1 MMTRQLFSVG
11 TVLTLA
17 LLGTGCSLH
26 DVRKAGSTGGDYSG
40 PGHHTG
46 DLGYGYSS
54 RDRLQ
59 NPLARD
65 ARRALREPR
74 VPPEEAPDIWT
85 RARHGFQFTEHLE
98 HARVSPYIA
107 HYAGNP
113 NIIRVSSARATPF
126 AHFIVTEIERRGIPS
141 EILLLPIVESGFAPE
156 ATSVGR
162 AAGIWQFIPSTG
174 AYYGLIQDPWFDG
187 RRDVYLSTLVALDYL
202 ERLYAR
208 FGDWYLALAAYNTG
222 QGNVARAIEANAA
235 AGRPTDYW
243 SLQLAPE
250 AMSYVPR
257 LLALR
262 AIIEDPKR
270 FGKTLPH
277 IENKP
282 VLRFVDLGRQA
293 DLEYVAE
300 LSGLSIAEIRRMNPG
315 YRRAVTHPDAAHH
328 LLLPHSAADRLEAA
342 LARRGADHPLIRH
355 REYIVRAGDTLSQI
369 AARTGSS
376 ITELRRTN
384 QLQGDLIRVGQT
396 LRIPSPGGSGEE
408 PVTATMASSTS
419 RNIEYTVR
427 QGDNLWAI
435 ARRHDMRV
443 ADITAVNGI
452 TADAALQPGQVLRI
466 PTSGTNVASAE
477 PTPSNRRIDYEI
489 RSGDSLEAISRRF
502 RVAVNDLRRWNGLN
516 GDAIRAGDTLTVY
529 LASGS

>member
-1 MMTRQLFSVG
+1 MTRHLFSASV
-11 TVLTLA
+11 VLTLA

-26 DVRKAGSTGGDYSG
+26 DVRKAGATGTDHPGSTR
-40 PGHHTG
+40 HAG
-46 DLGYGYSS
+46 DLEHGYSS

-98 HARVSPYIA
+98 HARIAPYIA
-107 HYAGNP
+107 HYTSNA

-126 AHFIVTEIERRGIPS
+126 AHFIVTEIERRGMPS

-277 IENKP
+277 IDNKP

-300 LSGLSIAEIRRMNPG
+300 LSGLSIAEIRRLNPG
-315 YRRAVTHPDAAHH
+315 YRRPVTHPDAAHH
-328 LLLPHSAADRLEAA
+328 LLLPHAAADRLEAT
-342 LARRGADHPLIRH
+342 LARRGAQHPLIRH
-355 REYIVRAGDTLSQI
+355 REYVVRAGDTLSQI
-369 AARTGSS
+369 ATRTGASV
-376 ITELRRTN
+376 TEIRRTN
-384 QLQGDLIRVGQT
+384 QIQGDLIRVGQT
-396 LRIPSPGGSGEE
+396 LRIPSAGGSIED
-408 PVTATMASSTS
+408 PDTATVAAATS
-419 RNIEYTVR
+419 RSTEYTVR
-427 QGDNLWAI
+427 PGDNLWSI

-443 ADITAVNGI
+443 AEITAANGI
-452 TADAALQPGQVLRI
+452 TADAVLQPGQVLRM
-466 PTSGTNVASAE
+466 PRSSSNVASAQANH
-477 PTPSNRRIDYEI
+477 SNRRIDYEI

-502 RVAVNDLRRWNGLN
+502 RVAINDLRRWNGLN

-529 LASGS
+529 VASGS

>member
-1 MMTRQLFSVG
+1 MTRHLFSVSA
-11 TVLTLA
+11 VLTLA

-26 DVRKAGSTGGDYSG
+26 DVRKTGAAGTDHPGST
-40 PGHHTG
+40 PHAG
-46 DLGYGYSS
+46 DLEYGYSS

-98 HARVSPYIA
+98 HARIAPYIA
-107 HYAGNP
+107 HYTSNA

-126 AHFIVTEIERRGIPS
+126 AHFIVTEIERRGMPS

-235 AGRPTDYW
+235 AGHPTDYW
-243 SLQLAPE
+243 SLRLAPE

-277 IENKP
+277 IDNKP

-300 LSGLSIAEIRRMNPG
+300 LSGLSVAEIRRMNPG

-328 LLLPHSAADRLEAA
+328 LLLPHAAADRLEAT
-342 LARRGADHPLIRH
+342 LARRGADHPLVRH
-355 REYIVRAGDTLSQI
+355 REYIVRSGDTLGQI
-369 AARTGSS
+369 AARTGTS
-376 ITELRRTN
+376 ITELRRAN

-396 LRIPSPGGSGEE
+396 LRIPSADGSIGE
-408 PVTATMASSTS
+408 PVMATAAARTQE
-419 RNIEYTVR
+419 IEYRVR
-427 QGDNLWAI
+427 QGDNLWSI
-435 ARRHDMRV
+435 ARRHNMRV
-443 ADITAVNGI
+443 AAITAANGI
-452 TADAALQPGQVLRI
+452 TAETVLQPGQTLRL
-466 PTSGTNVASAE
+466 PGSDTTQTASAPARAE
-477 PTPSNRRIDYEI
+477 RRIDYEI

-502 RVAVNDLRRWNGLN
+502 RVAINDLRRWNGLN

-529 LASGS
+529 VASGS